1 VTARRLLTLSGPV
14 LPLVVLVALP
24 FNGLGG
30 FYLDLFYFTFTYAA
44 MSVGWNIIGGYTGY
58 ISLANLG
65 FFGLDSGFVK
75 EFTDPLFTNTNL
87 KPGDIVGPIQTQFG
101 YHVILF
107 QERVP
112 GAVDRLKTVTD
123 ALAATGAD
131 FAAIAKQYSDGDEA
145 LIGGELGW
153 RTQAQLP
160 TDLGT
165 AAFAL
170 QAGQTSPSVK
180 LADGYHIV
188 KVEERASRPLDQ
200 AQIAEVSASAF
211 SSWYDPQKT
220 KAEADKVITK
230 DSSIFSSTSSGSGG

>member
-1 VTARRLLTLSGPV
+1 VTKREARFADIAKSESDDKTSG
-14 LPLVVLVALP
+14 A
-24 FNGLGG
+24 NGG
-30 FYLDLFYFTFTYAA
+30 D
-44 MSVGWNIIGGYTGY
+44 
-58 ISLANLG
+58 LG
-65 FFGLDSGFVK
+65 FFGLDSGFVA
-75 EFTDPLFTNTNL
+75 EFTDPLFNNPNL
-87 KPGDIVGPIQTQFG
+87 KPGDVIGPIQSQFG

-112 GAVDRLKTVTD
+112 GAVDRLKSVTD
-123 ALAATGAD
+123 ALAAPGAD

-170 QAGQTSPSVK
+170 QAGQTSPSVT
-180 LADGYHIV
+180 LTDGYHIV
-188 KVEERASRPLDQ
+188 KVEERAARPLDPEQ
-200 AQIAEVSASAF
+200 VAAVSATAF

-220 KAEADKVITK
+220 AAGTNNTITK
-230 DSSIFSSTSSGSGG
+230 DPSIFAAPPSGSGA